1 MNGDPVERTYDV
13 YDSFTL
19 TPISSVQYT
28 GKEKLF
34 SADITMVVSLQ
45 QSGSMPWSDCLAGR
59 PRCLSLNIK
68 MMNH

>member
-1 MNGDPVERTYDV
+1 MCKIYQNERDPVERTYDV

-34 SADITMVVSLQ
+34 SADIMRVLSLQ
-45 QSGSMPWSDCLAGR
+45 QRGWEAW
-59 PRCLSLNIK
+59 CLSV
-68 MMNH
+68 

>member
-1 MNGDPVERTYDV
+1 MNGDPVEGTYDV

-34 SADITMVVSLQ
+34 SADIMRVPSLQ
-45 QSGSMPWSDCLAGR
+45 QTDSMADCLAGMAG
-59 PRCLSLNIK
+59 LGSLCVNIK
-68 MMNH
+68 LMNH